1 MTIARIK
8 SPGWGANEKL
18 TSGQQNAIDLNVTN
32 ALDKRAGQT
41 DTLASVITVA
51 SGGSITMASGSSFTT
66 VSVCPAV
73 FGGTFRANGTAQFF
87 GVATFNVASTFNA
100 DITANSNLSVV
111 GDVGVAGTLTSS
123 FQLTSTGAATFT
135 GATALAGATTALD
148 LTMTATNKVKLASR
162 SITRTVTAAFTPA
175 TTNWTYI
182 DSAGSPSTTNV
193 SNAFGWFHLNLPE
206 GAVLQTVTVYV
217 EGGTGHIGAPASMP
231 HIQVIKKLPASGG
244 AGITVTSATYDVY
257 GSAGTYESVHA
268 ITQSS
273 IGYTVTRA
281 ATRIC
286 VLVASEVGTN
296 TVAGFIIHGCT
307 VTYTTTSMDDG
318 PCN

>member
-8 SPGWGANEKL
+8 FPGWGPNEKL
-18 TSGQQNAIDLNVTN
+18 TSGQQNALDLNVTN

-41 DTLASVITVA
+41 DTLSSVVTVA

-100 DITANSNLSVV
+100 DITANSNITVV

-123 FQLTSTGAATFT
+123 FQLTATGAATFT
-135 GATALAGATTALD
+135 GATALAGATTAAD

-162 SITRTVTAAFTPA
+162 SITRTVAVAFSAGTA
-175 TTNWTYI
+175 NWQYI
-182 DSAGSPSTTNV
+182 DSIGSPST
-193 SNAFGWFHLNLPE
+193 SNTSSAFGWFHLALPE
-206 GAVLQTVTVYV
+206 GAVLQTVTVYI
-217 EGGTGHIGAPASMP
+217 EGAPGHGGAPASMP
-231 HIQVIKKLPASGG
+231 HIQLYKKVPSAGGTGTVVTAS
-244 AGITVTSATYDVY
+244 TFDTYV
-257 GSAGTYESVHA
+257 SAGTYESVHP
-268 ITQSS
+268 ITQTS
-273 IGYTVTRA
+273 IGYTVTRGG
-281 ATRIC
+281 TRLS
-286 VLVASEVGTN
+286 VLVQSENGAN
-296 TVAGFIIHGCT
+296 TVAGLIIHGCT
-307 VTYTTTSMDDG
+307 VTYTTTSLDDG